1 MNEADT
7 CRKLVVP
14 KLQEAGWDDR
24 PHAIN
29 EQRTFTDGRVVFV
42 GGKARRGKQKRSDY
56 LLRYN
61 PDFPIAVVEAKS
73 RYRHAAE
80 GLQQAKEYA
89 VILGLQF
96 AYSTN
101 GIEIVEF
108 DYTTGIER
116 TISDFPAPEDL
127 WARLRRAELGDPV
140 LVVPKDFEAALR
152 RAEVPVLLLV
162 SDSANKRSEAGSGRL
177 QRLVAGFNRER
188 ATLALA
194 LRGVSVELLESARV
208 DERDLASPQTRGTQI
223 TGMLPFF
230 VLMAVL
236 YGALNA
242 ALDSTAGE
250 RERGSLE
257 PLLMNPAAP
266 LAIVLG
272 KWAAVTAVALLIALL
287 SCFSFIPAQWLLRGD
302 ALAALFQF
310 GVHEALWFLAVIAP
324 FAAALAALLMA
335 VAIRCRSVKEA
346 QASTAV
352 LGLGVSL
359 LPLFGLLNPGAEERW
374 HFWVPALAQ
383 NTLMT
388 RVLKGEALGA
398 EALGVSLLVCLL
410 MTLAGIVFV
419 ARVLRRAAVR

>member
-1 MNEADT
+1 MTAWTVFAKEWVDAL
-7 CRKLVVP
+7 R
-14 KLQEAGWDDR
+14 DR
-24 PHAIN
+24 
-29 EQRTFTDGRVVFV
+29 RT
-42 GGKARRGKQKRSDY
+42 
-56 LLRYN
+56 L
-61 PDFPIAVVEAKS
+61 AVVLLSSVLMGPLVLVALSGLLASFES
-73 RYRHAAE
+73 RAE
-80 GLQQAKEYA
+80 RREVVLAGAESAPTLVNYIARQGFTVK
-89 VILGLQF
+89 
-96 AYSTN
+96 
-101 GIEIVEF
+101 
-108 DYTTGIER
+108 
-116 TISDFPAPEDL
+116 PAPADYEAQL
-127 WARLRRAELGDPV
+127 KRAELGDPV
-140 LVVPKDFEAALR
+140 LVIPQDFEAALKSGDLPR
-152 RAEVPVLLLV
+152 LLLV
-162 SDSANKRSEAGSGRL
+162 SDSANKRAEAGAGRL

-352 LGLGVSL
+352 LVLGVSL

-398 EALGVSLLVCLL
+398 EALGVSLLACLL
-410 MTLAGIVFV
+410 MALAGIVFV

>member
-1 MNEADT
+1 MSAWTVFAKEWLDALRDRRT
-7 CRKLVVP
+7 LVVVLLSSVLMGP
-14 KLQEAGWDDR
+14 LVLIALSGLVASFEARAERREVVLAGADAAPTLANYIAR
-24 PHAIN
+24 
-29 EQRTFTDGRVVFV
+29 QGFTV
-42 GGKARRGKQKRSDY
+42 K
-56 LLRYN
+56 
-61 PDFPIAVVEAKS
+61 
-73 RYRHAAE
+73 
-80 GLQQAKEYA
+80 
-89 VILGLQF
+89 
-96 AYSTN
+96 
-101 GIEIVEF
+101 
-108 DYTTGIER
+108 
-116 TISDFPAPEDL
+116 PAPADYE
-127 WARLRRAELGDPV
+127 AQLRRAELADPV
-140 LVVPKDFEAALR
+140 LLIPPDFEAALKR
-152 RAEVPVLLLV
+152 GELPRLLLV
-162 SDSANKRSEAGSGRL
+162 SDSANKRAEAGTARL

-194 LRGVSVELLESARV
+194 LRGVSAELLESARV
-208 DERDLASPQTRGTQI
+208 DERDLANPQTRGTQI

-242 ALDSTAGE
+242 ALDTTAGE

-257 PLLMNPAAP
+257 PLLMNPASP

-272 KWAAVTAVALLIALL
+272 KWMAVTAVALLIALL

-310 GVHEALWFLAVIAP
+310 GLREALWFIAVIAP

-352 LGLGVSL
+352 LVLGVSL

-398 EALGVSLLVCLL
+398 EPMLTALLVCAL
-410 MTLAGIVFV
+410 MTLAGVGFV